1 MATKRPTADDY
12 RRELH
17 SLKLQELSVE
27 KHVRRR
33 FLDLCKKNPDVALY
47 QQVDA
52 TNKNVPVLAGWFCD
66 DINIRVAILD
76 TNAQLRYI
84 EVIEKYLASIHP
96 HKQTKIE
103 F

>member
-1 MATKRPTADDY
+1 MTKRPTADDY

-17 SLKLQELSVE
+17 SLKLQELSVQ
-27 KHVRRR
+27 KHIRKR
-33 FLDLCKKNPDVALY
+33 FLDLCKKNPDVVLY
-47 QQVDA
+47 QVVDA

-66 DINIRVAILD
+66 ESPVRVARLD

-84 EVIEKYLASIHP
+84 ETIEKYLASIHP
-96 HKQTKIE
+96 HKQTTIT